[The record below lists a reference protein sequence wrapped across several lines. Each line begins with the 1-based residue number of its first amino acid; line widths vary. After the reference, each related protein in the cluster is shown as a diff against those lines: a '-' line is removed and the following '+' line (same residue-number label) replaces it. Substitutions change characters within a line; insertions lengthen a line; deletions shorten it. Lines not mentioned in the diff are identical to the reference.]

1 PDSGVKMAA
10 YSRAQLLRLLLVCS
24 ACLCSSALGLKA
36 AGGPAEPPN
45 PPGPRA
51 ADPPAKDA
59 PAAAAGASQPRRAT
73 GWKLA
78 EEEACRE
85 DLTRLC
91 PKHTWTNNLA
101 VLECLQDRREESEIA
116 PDCNHLLWNYKLN
129 LTTDPKFESVATEV
143 CKSTI
148 SEIKECNEEER
159 GRGYLVSCLV
169 DHRSNISEYQCNQYI
184 TKMTSIIFSDYR
196 LICGFMDKCKDDINN
211 LHCGSINVGHKRRVS
226 QDSPITSRDLRYSGR
241 ISSTPG
247 ALPPEELANYLS
259 DFGLGDGRVQ
269 PQSPQPPLPQWK
281 EGVSVGLRSSSKYSF
296 HRPTTSPVEDT
307 NNSKRPIPDPKAQ
320 GSDPLVHRG
329 ELQHMVAELGSYK
342 QAHTS
347 SPPLTLGNSRVVE
360 GPAPLKEAGFQSPSH
375 AWSPEDWVVEAPIAT
390 TATQTTL
397 NTLAM
402 SWPQDM
408 ANVNVTLLGGQL
420 SPKVRCTGPSW
431 TFLHVDVHSQ
441 GEVIA
446 CLEKALV
453 REAEQQDHVRPI
465 KEECKRAILRVAELS
480 SDDFH
485 LDRHLYFSCRDD
497 RERFCQNTQAGEGK
511 VYKCLFNHKFEE
523 AMSEKCRDA
532 LTTRQKLISQ
542 DYRVSYS
549 LAKACKLDLRKQRCS
564 LDTNLPRAREAR
576 LSYLLLCLEAAVHRG
591 RPVSGECQGEM
602 LDYRRMLME
611 DFSLSP
617 EIVLH
622 CRTEIEAHC
631 SGLHR
636 KGRTLHCLMR
646 IGRGDRSTTMDSVC
660 QSALQTLIQSADP
673 GADYRIDRAL
683 NEACESVIQ
692 TACKHIRNG
701 DPMILSCLM
710 EHLYTEKMV
719 EDCEHRLLELQYFI
733 SRDWNRPTRP
743 HPGAGPGVWARR
755 RAPGGQ
761 WIFAHGTRPSSARNG
776 DVGPPSS
783 RLTTRRKVHEGPVQC
798 GLSGS
803 RGRGPRS
810 KLWDARSLVPV
821 VAVTLEPGI
830 GHGSK
835 GCRQAEEGVLSDH
848 VGLWDSRTQ
857 LMGTGRPSKPQPGT
871 VLEAKTRVWEEF
883 GEAMRPW
890 RKEFWQTVRR
900 LRRGKHFSANTVQ
913 CGWGAVDLNW
923 GHCRT
928 VEEIL
933 RVAPQ
938 SHRHAFTEEA
948 EAEDSEVDSSITQA
962 KYQARTFQ
970 HVLERFAAECEAAG
984 MRISTSKSEA
994 MVLDR
999 KRVACPLRVG
1009 GEVLPQVEEF
1019 KLDPIL
1025 YKKCQGDAARL
1036 CHTHGWNETSE
1047 LMPPGAVFSCL
1058 YRHAY
1063 RTEEQG
1069 RRLSRDCKVEVQR
1082 ILHQRALDVKLD
1094 PELQKRCMTDLGKW
1108 CSEKTDAG
1116 QELECLQDHLEDL
1129 VSACRDVVGN
1139 LTELESE
1146 DIQIDALLIRACEP
1160 VTQAHCHDVADN
1172 QIDTGDLMECLVQ
1185 NKHQKEMNEKCSVG
1199 VTHFQLI
1206 QMKDFRFSY
1215 KFKMACKEDVL
1226 RLCPNIKKKV
1236 DVVICLSTTVR
1247 NDTLQEAKEQRVS
1260 LKCRKQL
1267 RVEELEMSEDIRLEP
1282 ELYDPCKSDISRL
1295 CPNVAFGNAQM
1306 IECLKEQKK
1315 QLSPRC
1321 HQRIFRLQEVEMT
1334 DPELD
1339 YQLMRV
1345 CKQMIK
1351 RFCTEADARNVLQ
1364 CLKQNKNSELMDPK
1378 CKQMITKRQITQNTD
1393 YRLNPVLRKACRADI
1408 PKFCQ
1413 PILNKASEDSEL
1425 EGQVVACLKLKYAD
1439 QVGPRWHCLLET
1451 DEILKRLS
1459 PDCEDQIRVILQE
1472 SALDYRLDP
1481 QLQMHCSDEISKLC
1495 AEEAAAQ
1502 EQTGQVE
1509 ECLKVNLL
1517 KIKQDTCK
1525 KEVLNM
1531 LKESKADIFVDPV
1544 LHTAC
1549 ALDLKHHCAA
1559 ITPGRGRQMSCLMEA
1574 LQDKRVRLQPEC
1586 KKRLQDRI
1594 DMWSYAAKV
1603 APAEGF
1609 SDLAVQV
1616 MTSPSKNYIL
1626 LMIALSVCVLFL
1638 VGLLCGRI
1646 TKRVTRELK
1655 DR

>member
-1 PDSGVKMAA
+1 MAA
-10 YSRAQLLRLLLVCS
+10 HSRSPLLQLLLLSSV
-24 ACLCSSALGLKA
+24 CLCSLVPVLGLKA
-36 AGGPAEPPN
+36 ASGPAEPPN
-45 PPGPRA
+45 PPNPPAAAVRA
-51 ADPPAKDA
+51 AEPPAKDA
-59 PAAAAGASQPRRAT
+59 PAAAAAAAGAVGAVVGASQPRRAT

-78 EEEACRE
+78 EEEACRD
-85 DLTRLC
+85 DLSRLC

-101 VLECLQDRREESEIA
+101 VLECLQDRREEIDIA
-116 PDCNHLLWNYKLN
+116 PDCNHLLWSYKLN

-148 SEIKECNEEER
+148 AEIKECNEVER

-169 DHRSNISEYQCNQYI
+169 DHRDNISEYQCNQYV

-196 LICGFMDKCKDDINN
+196 LICGFMDKCKEDINS
-211 LHCGSINVGHKRRVS
+211 LRCGSINVGHK
-226 QDSPITSRDLRYSGR
+226 DI
-241 ISSTPG
+241 
-247 ALPPEELANYLS
+247 
-259 DFGLGDGRVQ
+259 
-269 PQSPQPPLPQWK
+269 
-281 EGVSVGLRSSSKYSF
+281 
-296 HRPTTSPVEDT
+296 
-307 NNSKRPIPDPKAQ
+307 
-320 GSDPLVHRG
+320 
-329 ELQHMVAELGSYK
+329 
-342 QAHTS
+342 
-347 SPPLTLGNSRVVE
+347 
-360 GPAPLKEAGFQSPSH
+360 
-375 AWSPEDWVVEAPIAT
+375 
-390 TATQTTL
+390 
-397 NTLAM
+397 
-402 SWPQDM
+402 
-408 ANVNVTLLGGQL
+408 
-420 SPKVRCTGPSW
+420 
-431 TFLHVDVHSQ
+431 HSQ

-453 REAEQQDHVRPI
+453 KEAEQPDRGRPI
-465 KEECKRAILRVAELS
+465 KEECQKSILRVAELS

-485 LDRHLYFSCRDD
+485 LDRYLYFACRDD

-549 LAKACKLDLRKQRCS
+549 LAKACKADLRKQRCS
-564 LDTNLPRAREAR
+564 LDTSLPRAREAR

-591 RPVSGECQGEM
+591 RQVSGECQGEM

-622 CRTEIEAHC
+622 CRTEIEGYC

-646 IGRGDRSTTMDSVC
+646 IGRGDRSITVDSAC
-660 QSALQTLIQSADP
+660 QSALQTLVQSADP

-719 EDCEHRLLELQYFI
+719 EDCERRLLELQYFI
-733 SRDWNRPTRP
+733 SRDW
-743 HPGAGPGVWARR
+743 
-755 RAPGGQ
+755 
-761 WIFAHGTRPSSARNG
+761 
-776 DVGPPSS
+776 
-783 RLTTRRKVHEGPVQC
+783 
-798 GLSGS
+798 
-803 RGRGPRS
+803 
-810 KLWDARSLVPV
+810 
-821 VAVTLEPGI
+821 
-830 GHGSK
+830 
-835 GCRQAEEGVLSDH
+835 
-848 VGLWDSRTQ
+848 
-857 LMGTGRPSKPQPGT
+857 
-871 VLEAKTRVWEEF
+871 
-883 GEAMRPW
+883 
-890 RKEFWQTVRR
+890 
-900 LRRGKHFSANTVQ
+900 
-913 CGWGAVDLNW
+913 
-923 GHCRT
+923 
-928 VEEIL
+928 
-933 RVAPQ
+933 
-938 SHRHAFTEEA
+938 
-948 EAEDSEVDSSITQA
+948 
-962 KYQARTFQ
+962 
-970 HVLERFAAECEAAG
+970 
-984 MRISTSKSEA
+984 
-994 MVLDR
+994 
-999 KRVACPLRVG
+999 
-1009 GEVLPQVEEF
+1009 

-1025 YKKCQGDAARL
+1025 YKKCQSDAARL

-1069 RRLSRDCKVEVQR
+1069 RRVPPDEQLSRDCKVEVQR

-1108 CSEKTDAG
+1108 CSEKPEAG
-1116 QELECLQDHLEDL
+1116 QDLECLQDHLEDL
-1129 VSACRDVVGN
+1129 VSTCREVVGN

-1146 DIQIDALLIRACEP
+1146 DIQIDALLVRACEP
-1160 VTQAHCHDVADN
+1160 VIQAHCHDVADN
-1172 QIDTGDLMECLVQ
+1172 QIDTGVLMECLVQ
-1185 NKHQKEMNEKCSVG
+1185 NKHQKEMNDKCAVG

-1247 NDTLQEAKEQRVS
+1247 NDTLQEAREQRVS

-1315 QLSPRC
+1315 HLSPRC

-1351 RFCTEADARNVLQ
+1351 RFCTEADTRNILQ

-1378 CKQMITKRQITQNTD
+1378 CKQMITKRQITQNSD

-1413 PILNKASEDSEL
+1413 SILIKASEDSEL
-1425 EGQVVACLKLKYAD
+1425 EGQVIACLKLKYAD
-1439 QVGPRWHCLLET
+1439 Q
-1451 DEILKRLS
+1451 RLS

-1517 KIKQDTCK
+1517 KIKQDGCK

-1594 DMWSYAAKV
+1594 EMWSYAAKV

>member
-1 PDSGVKMAA
+1 MAA
-10 YSRAQLLRLLLVCS
+10 HGRPPLPLLLLS
-24 ACLCSSALGLKA
+24 ACLYGCVAVRGFKVSS
-36 AGGPAEPPN
+36 GPAEPPN
-45 PPGPRA
+45 PPAVRSV
-51 ADPPAKDA
+51 DLPAKEE
-59 PAAAAGASQPRRAT
+59 AAAQPRRAS

-85 DLTRLC
+85 DLSRLC

-101 VLECLQDRREESEIA
+101 VLECLQDRREHMELA
-116 PDCNHLLWNYKLN
+116 PDCNHLLWSYKLN
-129 LTTDPKFESVATEV
+129 LTTDPKFESVALEV

-148 SEIKECNEEER
+148 AEIKECNDEER

-169 DHRSNISEYQCNQYI
+169 DHRGNISEYQCNQYV
-184 TKMTSIIFSDYR
+184 TKMTSIVFSDYR
-196 LICGFMDKCKDDINN
+196 LICGFMDKCKEDINL
-211 LHCGSINVGHKRRVS
+211 LHCGSINVGQK
-226 QDSPITSRDLRYSGR
+226 DI
-241 ISSTPG
+241 
-247 ALPPEELANYLS
+247 
-259 DFGLGDGRVQ
+259 
-269 PQSPQPPLPQWK
+269 
-281 EGVSVGLRSSSKYSF
+281 
-296 HRPTTSPVEDT
+296 
-307 NNSKRPIPDPKAQ
+307 
-320 GSDPLVHRG
+320 
-329 ELQHMVAELGSYK
+329 
-342 QAHTS
+342 
-347 SPPLTLGNSRVVE
+347 
-360 GPAPLKEAGFQSPSH
+360 
-375 AWSPEDWVVEAPIAT
+375 
-390 TATQTTL
+390 
-397 NTLAM
+397 
-402 SWPQDM
+402 
-408 ANVNVTLLGGQL
+408 
-420 SPKVRCTGPSW
+420 
-431 TFLHVDVHSQ
+431 HSQ

-453 REAEQQDHVRPI
+453 KEAEQQSHIHPI
-465 KEECKRAILRVAELS
+465 KEECQKAILRVAELS

-485 LDRHLYFSCRDD
+485 LDRHLYFACRDD
-497 RERFCQNTQAGEGK
+497 RERFCLNVQAGEGR

-549 LAKACKLDLRKQRCS
+549 LAKACKLDLKKQHCS
-564 LDTNLPRAREAR
+564 LDTALPRAREAR
-576 LSYLLLCLEAAVHRG
+576 LSHLLLCLEAAVHRG

-646 IGRGDRSTTMDSVC
+646 VGRGDHSTVGSVC
-660 QSALQTLIQSADP
+660 QGALQTLIQSADP

-692 TACKHIRNG
+692 TACKHIRSG

-733 SRDWNRPTRP
+733 SRDW
-743 HPGAGPGVWARR
+743 
-755 RAPGGQ
+755 
-761 WIFAHGTRPSSARNG
+761 
-776 DVGPPSS
+776 
-783 RLTTRRKVHEGPVQC
+783 
-798 GLSGS
+798 
-803 RGRGPRS
+803 
-810 KLWDARSLVPV
+810 
-821 VAVTLEPGI
+821 
-830 GHGSK
+830 
-835 GCRQAEEGVLSDH
+835 
-848 VGLWDSRTQ
+848 
-857 LMGTGRPSKPQPGT
+857 
-871 VLEAKTRVWEEF
+871 
-883 GEAMRPW
+883 
-890 RKEFWQTVRR
+890 
-900 LRRGKHFSANTVQ
+900 
-913 CGWGAVDLNW
+913 
-923 GHCRT
+923 
-928 VEEIL
+928 
-933 RVAPQ
+933 
-938 SHRHAFTEEA
+938 
-948 EAEDSEVDSSITQA
+948 
-962 KYQARTFQ
+962 
-970 HVLERFAAECEAAG
+970 
-984 MRISTSKSEA
+984 
-994 MVLDR
+994 
-999 KRVACPLRVG
+999 
-1009 GEVLPQVEEF
+1009 

-1025 YKKCQGDAARL
+1025 YRKCQGDAARL
-1036 CHTHGWNETSE
+1036 CHTHGWNETSD
-1047 LMPPGAVFSCL
+1047 LMPAGAVFSCL

-1069 RRLSRDCKVEVQR
+1069 RRLSRDCKMEVQR
-1082 ILHQRALDVKLD
+1082 VLHQRALDVKLD
-1094 PELQKRCMTDLGKW
+1094 PELQKRCISDLGKW
-1108 CSEKTDAG
+1108 CSSKNDAG

-1129 VSACRDVVGN
+1129 VQSCRDVVGN

-1160 VTQAHCHDVADN
+1160 VIQAHCHDATDN
-1172 QIDTGDLMECLVQ
+1172 QMDTGVLMECLVQ
-1185 NKHQKEMNEKCSVG
+1185 NKHQKEMNDKCAVG

-1236 DVVICLSTTVR
+1236 DVVVCLSTTVR
-1247 NDTLQEAKEQRVS
+1247 NDTLQEAREQRVS

-1295 CPNVAFGNAQM
+1295 CPNVPFGNAQM
-1306 IECLKEQKK
+1306 IECLKEQKRH
-1315 QLSPRC
+1315 LSPRC
-1321 HQRIFRLQEVEMT
+1321 HQRIFRLQEVEMS

-1351 RFCTEADARNVLQ
+1351 RFCTEADARNILQ

-1393 YRLNPVLRKACRADI
+1393 YRLNPVLRKACRVDI
-1408 PKFCQ
+1408 PKFCKS
-1413 PILNKASEDSEL
+1413 ILNKASEDSEL
-1425 EGQVVACLKLKYAD
+1425 EGQVISCLKLKYAD
-1439 QVGPRWHCLLET
+1439 Q
-1451 DEILKRLS
+1451 KLS
-1459 PDCEDQIRVILQE
+1459 SDCEDQIRVILQE

-1481 QLQMHCSDEISKLC
+1481 QLKVHCSEEISSLC

-1502 EQTGQVE
+1502 EQMGQVE

-1517 KIKQDTCK
+1517 KVKHDDCK

-1559 ITPGRGRQMSCLMEA
+1559 VTPGRGRQMSCLMEA
-1574 LQDKRVRLQPEC
+1574 LQVKRVRLQPEC

-1616 MTSPSKNYIL
+1616 MTSPSKNYL
-1626 LMIALSVCVLFL
+1626 LFMVALSVCVLFL

>member
-1 PDSGVKMAA
+1 MAA
-10 YSRAQLLRLLLVCS
+10 HRRPQLLLLLLPILCVCGVGS
-24 ACLCSSALGLKA
+24 VLGLKA
-36 AGGPAEPPN
+36 AGGPGAP
-45 PPGPRA
+45 A
-51 ADPPAKDA
+51 AAA
-59 PAAAAGASQPRRAT
+59 AAAAAGASQPRRAS
-73 GWKLA
+73 GWRLS

-101 VLECLQDRREESEIA
+101 VLECLQDRREVNVFASLRQ
-116 PDCNHLLWNYKLN
+116 LLWNYKLN

-148 SEIKECNEEER
+148 AEIKECNEEER

-169 DHRSNISEYQCNQYI
+169 DHRGNISEYQCNQYI
-184 TKMTSIIFSDYR
+184 TKMTSIVFSDYR
-196 LICGFMDKCKDDINN
+196 LICGFMDKCKDDING
-211 LHCGSINVGHKRRVS
+211 LRCGSINVGHK
-226 QDSPITSRDLRYSGR
+226 
-241 ISSTPG
+241 
-247 ALPPEELANYLS
+247 
-259 DFGLGDGRVQ
+259 
-269 PQSPQPPLPQWK
+269 
-281 EGVSVGLRSSSKYSF
+281 
-296 HRPTTSPVEDT
+296 
-307 NNSKRPIPDPKAQ
+307 
-320 GSDPLVHRG
+320 
-329 ELQHMVAELGSYK
+329 
-342 QAHTS
+342 
-347 SPPLTLGNSRVVE
+347 
-360 GPAPLKEAGFQSPSH
+360 
-375 AWSPEDWVVEAPIAT
+375 
-390 TATQTTL
+390 
-397 NTLAM
+397 
-402 SWPQDM
+402 
-408 ANVNVTLLGGQL
+408 
-420 SPKVRCTGPSW
+420 
-431 TFLHVDVHSQ
+431 DVHSQ
-441 GEVIA
+441 GEVIS
-446 CLEKALV
+446 CLEKGLV
-453 REAEQQDHVRPI
+453 REAEQQQDQVHPI
-465 KEECKRAILRVAELS
+465 KEECQKAILRVAELS

-485 LDRHLYFSCRDD
+485 LDRHLYFSCRED

-564 LDTNLPRAREAR
+564 LDANLPRAREAR

-591 RPVSGECQGEM
+591 RTVSGECQGEM

-646 IGRGDRSTTMDSVC
+646 IGRGDRST
-660 QSALQTLIQSADP
+660 ALQTLIQSADP

-692 TACKHIRNG
+692 TACKHIRTG

-733 SRDWNRPTRP
+733 SRDW
-743 HPGAGPGVWARR
+743 
-755 RAPGGQ
+755 
-761 WIFAHGTRPSSARNG
+761 
-776 DVGPPSS
+776 
-783 RLTTRRKVHEGPVQC
+783 
-798 GLSGS
+798 
-803 RGRGPRS
+803 
-810 KLWDARSLVPV
+810 
-821 VAVTLEPGI
+821 
-830 GHGSK
+830 
-835 GCRQAEEGVLSDH
+835 
-848 VGLWDSRTQ
+848 
-857 LMGTGRPSKPQPGT
+857 
-871 VLEAKTRVWEEF
+871 
-883 GEAMRPW
+883 
-890 RKEFWQTVRR
+890 
-900 LRRGKHFSANTVQ
+900 
-913 CGWGAVDLNW
+913 
-923 GHCRT
+923 
-928 VEEIL
+928 
-933 RVAPQ
+933 
-938 SHRHAFTEEA
+938 
-948 EAEDSEVDSSITQA
+948 
-962 KYQARTFQ
+962 
-970 HVLERFAAECEAAG
+970 
-984 MRISTSKSEA
+984 
-994 MVLDR
+994 
-999 KRVACPLRVG
+999 
-1009 GEVLPQVEEF
+1009 

-1108 CSEKTDAG
+1108 CSEKTDTG

-1129 VSACRDVVGN
+1129 VSVCREVVGN

-1160 VTQAHCHDVADN
+1160 VIQVHCHDVADN

-1185 NKHQKEMNEKCSVG
+1185 NKHQKEMNDKCSVG
-1199 VTHFQLI
+1199 VTHFQLV

-1215 KFKMACKEDVL
+1215 KFKMSCKEDVL
-1226 RLCPNIKKKV
+1226 HLCPNIKKKV
-1236 DVVICLSTTVR
+1236 DVVICLSITVR
-1247 NDTLQEAKEQRVS
+1247 NDTLQDAREQRVS

-1282 ELYDPCKSDISRL
+1282 DLYEPCRSDISRL
-1295 CPNVAFGNAQM
+1295 CPNVNFGNAQM

-1315 QLSPRC
+1315 LLSQRC
-1321 HQRIFRLQEVEMT
+1321 HQRIFRLQEGEMN

-1413 PILNKASEDSEL
+1413 TILNKAGEDSEL
-1425 EGQVVACLKLKYAD
+1425 EGQVIGCLKLKYAD
-1439 QVGPRWHCLLET
+1439 Q
-1451 DEILKRLS
+1451 ISRL
-1459 PDCEDQIRVILQE
+1459 CV
-1472 SALDYRLDP
+1472 
-1481 QLQMHCSDEISKLC
+1481 
-1495 AEEAAAQ
+1495 EEAAAQ

-1517 KIKQDTCK
+1517 KIKQDACK

-1626 LMIALSVCVLFL
+1626 LMIAMSVCVLFL

>member
-1 PDSGVKMAA
+1 MAA
-10 YSRAQLLRLLLVCS
+10 YRYPQLLPLLLSCV
-24 ACLCSSALGLKA
+24 CLCGFGSVLGLKA
-36 AGGPAEPPN
+36 VSGPAELPNPPN
-45 PPGPRA
+45 PPNPPVLRA
-51 ADPPAKDA
+51 VNPPAKDA
-59 PAAAAGASQPRRAT
+59 PAAAAAAAGASQPRRAT
-73 GWKLA
+73 SWKLS
-78 EEEACRE
+78 EEAACRE
-85 DLTRLC
+85 DLSRLC
-91 PKHTWTNNLA
+91 PKHTWSNNLA
-101 VLECLQDRREESEIA
+101 VLECLQDRREESEIS

-129 LTTDPKFESVATEV
+129 LTTDPKFESVAMEV

-169 DHRSNISEYQCNQYI
+169 DHRANVSEYQCNQYI
-184 TKMTSIIFSDYR
+184 TKMTSIVFSDYR
-196 LICGFMDKCKDDINN
+196 LICGFTDKCKEDINS
-211 LHCGSINVGHKRRVS
+211 LRCGSINVGQK
-226 QDSPITSRDLRYSGR
+226 
-241 ISSTPG
+241 
-247 ALPPEELANYLS
+247 
-259 DFGLGDGRVQ
+259 
-269 PQSPQPPLPQWK
+269 
-281 EGVSVGLRSSSKYSF
+281 
-296 HRPTTSPVEDT
+296 
-307 NNSKRPIPDPKAQ
+307 
-320 GSDPLVHRG
+320 
-329 ELQHMVAELGSYK
+329 
-342 QAHTS
+342 
-347 SPPLTLGNSRVVE
+347 
-360 GPAPLKEAGFQSPSH
+360 
-375 AWSPEDWVVEAPIAT
+375 
-390 TATQTTL
+390 
-397 NTLAM
+397 
-402 SWPQDM
+402 
-408 ANVNVTLLGGQL
+408 
-420 SPKVRCTGPSW
+420 
-431 TFLHVDVHSQ
+431 DVHSQ
-441 GEVIA
+441 GEVIS

-453 REAEQQDHVRPI
+453 REAEQQDHVHPI

-485 LDRHLYFSCRDD
+485 LDRHLYFSCRAD
-497 RERFCQNTQAGEGK
+497 RERFCRNTPAGEGK

-542 DYRVSYS
+542 DYKVSYT
-549 LAKACKLDLRKQRCS
+549 LVKACKVELKKHRCNLDAS
-564 LDTNLPRAREAR
+564 LPRAREAR

-591 RPVSGECQGEM
+591 RPVTGECQGEM

-636 KGRTLHCLMR
+636 KGRTLHCLMK
-646 IGRGDRSTTMDSVC
+646 IGRGDRSTAVDGLC
-660 QSALQTLIQSADP
+660 QSALQTLIQSTDP
-673 GADYRIDRAL
+673 VADYRIDRAL

-692 TACKHIRNG
+692 TACKHIRTG

-733 SRDWNRPTRP
+733 SRDW
-743 HPGAGPGVWARR
+743 
-755 RAPGGQ
+755 
-761 WIFAHGTRPSSARNG
+761 
-776 DVGPPSS
+776 
-783 RLTTRRKVHEGPVQC
+783 
-798 GLSGS
+798 
-803 RGRGPRS
+803 
-810 KLWDARSLVPV
+810 
-821 VAVTLEPGI
+821 
-830 GHGSK
+830 
-835 GCRQAEEGVLSDH
+835 
-848 VGLWDSRTQ
+848 
-857 LMGTGRPSKPQPGT
+857 
-871 VLEAKTRVWEEF
+871 
-883 GEAMRPW
+883 
-890 RKEFWQTVRR
+890 
-900 LRRGKHFSANTVQ
+900 
-913 CGWGAVDLNW
+913 
-923 GHCRT
+923 
-928 VEEIL
+928 
-933 RVAPQ
+933 
-938 SHRHAFTEEA
+938 
-948 EAEDSEVDSSITQA
+948 
-962 KYQARTFQ
+962 
-970 HVLERFAAECEAAG
+970 
-984 MRISTSKSEA
+984 
-994 MVLDR
+994 
-999 KRVACPLRVG
+999 
-1009 GEVLPQVEEF
+1009 
-1019 KLDPIL
+1019 KLDPTL

-1063 RTEEQG
+1063 RSEEQG
-1069 RRLSRDCKVEVQR
+1069 RRVNSTEQLSRDCKMEVQR
-1082 ILHQRALDVKLD
+1082 ILRQRALDVKLD
-1094 PELQKRCMTDLGKW
+1094 PDLQRRCMTDLGKW
-1108 CSEKTDAG
+1108 CSEKTDTG

-1129 VSACRDVVGN
+1129 VSACREVVGN

-1146 DIQIDALLIRACEP
+1146 DIQIDALLIKACEP
-1160 VTQAHCHDVADN
+1160 VAQAYCHDVAAN

-1185 NKHQKEMNEKCSVG
+1185 NKHQKEMNDKCTVG
-1199 VTHFQLI
+1199 VTHFQLV

-1236 DVVICLSTTVR
+1236 DVVLCLSSTVK
-1247 NDTLQEAKEQRVS
+1247 NDTLQEAREQRVS

-1393 YRLNPVLRKACRADI
+1393 YRLNPLLRKACRADI

-1413 PILNKASEDSEL
+1413 PILNKASDDSEL
-1425 EGQVVACLKLKYAD
+1425 EGQVIACLKLKYAD
-1439 QVGPRWHCLLET
+1439 QKLSSDSRRPPLSVSSSPLL
-1451 DEILKRLS
+1451 
-1459 PDCEDQIRVILQE
+1459 PPQISR
-1472 SALDYRLDP
+1472 
-1481 QLQMHCSDEISKLC
+1481 LC

-1517 KIKQDTCK
+1517 KIKLEACK
-1525 KEVLNM
+1525 REVLNM

-1559 ITPGRGRQMSCLMEA
+1559 ITPGRGRQMSCLIEA

-1609 SDLAVQV
+1609 SDLAAQV
-1616 MTSPSKNYIL
+1616 MTSPSKDYIL

>member
-1 PDSGVKMAA
+1 MSAS
-10 YSRAQLLRLLLVCS
+10 SRSPLLLFSSVF
-24 ACLCSSALGLKA
+24 LCGFASVLSLKA
-36 AGGPAEPPN
+36 TNGTIEPPN
-45 PPGPRA
+45 PS
-51 ADPPAKDA
+51 ADPTVKDVPATSQ
-59 PAAAAGASQPRRAT
+59 SQPRSSPD
-73 GWKLA
+73 WKLL

-101 VLECLQDRREESEIA
+101 VLECLEDRREESEIA
-116 PDCNHLLWNYKLN
+116 PDCHHLLWNYKLD
-129 LTTDPKFESVATEV
+129 LITDPKFESVATEV

-148 SEIKECNEEER
+148 AEIKECNEEER

-169 DHRSNISEYQCNQYI
+169 DHRGSISDYQCNQYI
-184 TKMTSIIFSDYR
+184 TKMTSIIFSDFR
-196 LICGFMDKCKDDINN
+196 LIYGFMDKCRDDINR
-211 LHCGSINVGHKRRVS
+211 LHCGSINVGHK
-226 QDSPITSRDLRYSGR
+226 
-241 ISSTPG
+241 
-247 ALPPEELANYLS
+247 
-259 DFGLGDGRVQ
+259 
-269 PQSPQPPLPQWK
+269 
-281 EGVSVGLRSSSKYSF
+281 
-296 HRPTTSPVEDT
+296 
-307 NNSKRPIPDPKAQ
+307 
-320 GSDPLVHRG
+320 
-329 ELQHMVAELGSYK
+329 
-342 QAHTS
+342 
-347 SPPLTLGNSRVVE
+347 
-360 GPAPLKEAGFQSPSH
+360 
-375 AWSPEDWVVEAPIAT
+375 
-390 TATQTTL
+390 
-397 NTLAM
+397 
-402 SWPQDM
+402 
-408 ANVNVTLLGGQL
+408 
-420 SPKVRCTGPSW
+420 
-431 TFLHVDVHSQ
+431 DVHTQ

-453 REAEQQDHVRPI
+453 REAEQQKGVRPI
-465 KEECKRAILRVAELS
+465 REECQKAILRVAELS

-485 LDRHLYFSCRDD
+485 LDRHLYFCRDD

-631 SGLHR
+631 SGLQR

-646 IGRGDRSTTMDSVC
+646 IGRGDRSTAVDSVC

-733 SRDWNRPTRP
+733 SRDW
-743 HPGAGPGVWARR
+743 
-755 RAPGGQ
+755 
-761 WIFAHGTRPSSARNG
+761 
-776 DVGPPSS
+776 
-783 RLTTRRKVHEGPVQC
+783 
-798 GLSGS
+798 
-803 RGRGPRS
+803 
-810 KLWDARSLVPV
+810 
-821 VAVTLEPGI
+821 
-830 GHGSK
+830 
-835 GCRQAEEGVLSDH
+835 
-848 VGLWDSRTQ
+848 
-857 LMGTGRPSKPQPGT
+857 
-871 VLEAKTRVWEEF
+871 
-883 GEAMRPW
+883 
-890 RKEFWQTVRR
+890 
-900 LRRGKHFSANTVQ
+900 
-913 CGWGAVDLNW
+913 
-923 GHCRT
+923 
-928 VEEIL
+928 
-933 RVAPQ
+933 
-938 SHRHAFTEEA
+938 
-948 EAEDSEVDSSITQA
+948 
-962 KYQARTFQ
+962 
-970 HVLERFAAECEAAG
+970 
-984 MRISTSKSEA
+984 
-994 MVLDR
+994 
-999 KRVACPLRVG
+999 
-1009 GEVLPQVEEF
+1009 

-1025 YKKCQGDAARL
+1025 FKKCQGDAARL

-1094 PELQKRCMTDLGKW
+1094 PELQRRCMTDLGKW

-1160 VTQAHCHDVADN
+1160 VIQTYCHEVADN

-1185 NKHQKEMNEKCSVG
+1185 NKHQKEMNDKCGVG

-1215 KFKMACKEDVL
+1215 KFKTACEEDVL

-1236 DVVICLSTTVR
+1236 DAVICLSTTVR
-1247 NDTLQEAKEQRVS
+1247 NDTLQDAREQQVS
-1260 LKCRKQL
+1260 LKCRKEL
-1267 RVEELEMSEDIRLEP
+1267 RVEEVEMSEDIRLVP
-1282 ELYDPCKSDISRL
+1282 ELYDSCKSDISRL
-1295 CPNVAFGNAQM
+1295 CPNVAFGNAQV

-1315 QLSPRC
+1315 QLSQRC
-1321 HQRIFRLQEVEMT
+1321 HQRIFRLQQVEMS
-1334 DPELD
+1334 DSELD

-1345 CKQMIK
+1345 CKHMIR
-1351 RFCTEADARNVLQ
+1351 RFCTESDGKNILQ

-1393 YRLNPVLRKACRADI
+1393 FRLNPVLRKACRADI

-1413 PILNKASEDSEL
+1413 SVLNKASADSEL
-1425 EGQVVACLKLKYAD
+1425 EGQVIACLKLKYAD
-1439 QVGPRWHCLLET
+1439 Q
-1451 DEILKRLS
+1451 RLS

-1481 QLQMHCSDEISKLC
+1481 QLQIHCTSEISRLC

-1517 KIKQDTCK
+1517 KIKQDGCVV
-1525 KEVLNM
+1525 EVLNM
-1531 LKESKADIFVDPV
+1531 LKESKADIYVDPV
-1544 LHTAC
+1544 LYTAC
-1549 ALDLKHHCAA
+1549 ALDIKHHCAA
-1559 ITPGRGRQMSCLMEA
+1559 IPPGKGRQMSCLMEA

-1594 DMWSYAAKV
+1594 DMWSYAAKLTGV
-1603 APAEGF
+1603 ELTDQF
-1609 SDLAVQV
+1609 W
-1616 MTSPSKNYIL
+1616 
-1626 LMIALSVCVLFL
+1626 
-1638 VGLLCGRI
+1638 
-1646 TKRVTRELK
+1646 TREDGVPSETTRSTVRWIIFVAQSTL
-1655 DR
+1655 DWFPRLLPFV

>member
-1 PDSGVKMAA
+1 MAA
-10 YSRAQLLRLLLVCS
+10 YGRLELLLFLPLVCF
-24 ACLCSSALGLKA
+24 CSLGTALGLKA
-36 AGGPAEPPN
+36 ASGPADNPN
-45 PPGPRA
+45 PPAFRP
-51 ADPPAKDA
+51 ADPPGKDA
-59 PAAAAGASQPRRAT
+59 PHRRAT
-73 GWKLA
+73 GWKLS

-85 DLTRLC
+85 DLSRLC

-148 SEIKECNEEER
+148 AENKECNEEER

-196 LICGFMDKCKDDINN
+196 LICGFMDKCKDDINS
-211 LHCGSINVGHKRRVS
+211 LRCGSINVGHK
-226 QDSPITSRDLRYSGR
+226 
-241 ISSTPG
+241 
-247 ALPPEELANYLS
+247 
-259 DFGLGDGRVQ
+259 
-269 PQSPQPPLPQWK
+269 
-281 EGVSVGLRSSSKYSF
+281 
-296 HRPTTSPVEDT
+296 
-307 NNSKRPIPDPKAQ
+307 
-320 GSDPLVHRG
+320 
-329 ELQHMVAELGSYK
+329 
-342 QAHTS
+342 
-347 SPPLTLGNSRVVE
+347 
-360 GPAPLKEAGFQSPSH
+360 
-375 AWSPEDWVVEAPIAT
+375 
-390 TATQTTL
+390 
-397 NTLAM
+397 
-402 SWPQDM
+402 
-408 ANVNVTLLGGQL
+408 
-420 SPKVRCTGPSW
+420 
-431 TFLHVDVHSQ
+431 DVHSQ

-453 REAEQQDHVRPI
+453 REAEQQDHVHPI
-465 KEECKRAILRVAELS
+465 KEECQKAILRVAELS

-485 LDRHLYFSCRDD
+485 LDRHLYFSCRED

-542 DYRVSYS
+542 DYKVSYS

-646 IGRGDRSTTMDSVC
+646 IGRSDRSTTVNSVC

-692 TACKHIRNG
+692 TACKNIHTG

-733 SRDWNRPTRP
+733 SRDW
-743 HPGAGPGVWARR
+743 
-755 RAPGGQ
+755 
-761 WIFAHGTRPSSARNG
+761 
-776 DVGPPSS
+776 
-783 RLTTRRKVHEGPVQC
+783 
-798 GLSGS
+798 
-803 RGRGPRS
+803 
-810 KLWDARSLVPV
+810 
-821 VAVTLEPGI
+821 
-830 GHGSK
+830 
-835 GCRQAEEGVLSDH
+835 
-848 VGLWDSRTQ
+848 
-857 LMGTGRPSKPQPGT
+857 
-871 VLEAKTRVWEEF
+871 
-883 GEAMRPW
+883 
-890 RKEFWQTVRR
+890 
-900 LRRGKHFSANTVQ
+900 
-913 CGWGAVDLNW
+913 
-923 GHCRT
+923 
-928 VEEIL
+928 
-933 RVAPQ
+933 
-938 SHRHAFTEEA
+938 
-948 EAEDSEVDSSITQA
+948 
-962 KYQARTFQ
+962 
-970 HVLERFAAECEAAG
+970 
-984 MRISTSKSEA
+984 
-994 MVLDR
+994 
-999 KRVACPLRVG
+999 
-1009 GEVLPQVEEF
+1009 

-1108 CSEKTDAG
+1108 CSEKTDMG

-1129 VSACRDVVGN
+1129 VSGCRDVVGN

-1160 VTQAHCHDVADN
+1160 VIQAHCHDVADN

-1185 NKHQKEMNEKCSVG
+1185 NKHRKEMNDKCSVG

-1215 KFKMACKEDVL
+1215 KFKMSCKEDVL

-1236 DVVICLSTTVR
+1236 DVVICLSTTVK
-1247 NDTLQEAKEQRVS
+1247 NDTLQDGKEQRVS

-1295 CPNVAFGNAQM
+1295 CPNVNFGNAQM

-1321 HQRIFRLQEVEMT
+1321 HQKIFRLQEVEMS

-1351 RFCTEADARNVLQ
+1351 RFCTEADARNILQ

-1413 PILNKASEDSEL
+1413 SILNKASEDNEL
-1425 EGQVVACLKLKYAD
+1425 EGQVIACLKLKYAD
-1439 QVGPRWHCLLET
+1439 Q
-1451 DEILKRLS
+1451 ISRL
-1459 PDCEDQIRVILQE
+1459 CV
-1472 SALDYRLDP
+1472 
-1481 QLQMHCSDEISKLC
+1481 
-1495 AEEAAAQ
+1495 EEAAAQ

-1517 KIKQDTCK
+1517 KIKQEACK

-1626 LMIALSVCVLFL
+1626 FMIALSVCILFL

>member
-1 PDSGVKMAA
+1 MAA
-10 YSRAQLLRLLLVCS
+10 HRRPQLLLLLLPILCVCGVGS
-24 ACLCSSALGLKA
+24 VLGLKA
-36 AGGPAEPPN
+36 AGGPAEPPD
-45 PPGPRA
+45 PPAIRA
-51 ADPPAKDA
+51 ADPPVKGA
-59 PAAAAGASQPRRAT
+59 PAAAAAAAAAGASQPRRAS
-73 GWKLA
+73 GWRLS

-101 VLECLQDRREESEIA
+101 VLECLQDRREVNVFASLRQ
-116 PDCNHLLWNYKLN
+116 LLWNYKLN

-148 SEIKECNEEER
+148 AEIKECNEEER

-169 DHRSNISEYQCNQYI
+169 DHRGNISEYQCNQYI
-184 TKMTSIIFSDYR
+184 TKMTSIVFSDYR
-196 LICGFMDKCKDDINN
+196 LICGFMDKCKDDING
-211 LHCGSINVGHKRRVS
+211 LRCGSINVGHK
-226 QDSPITSRDLRYSGR
+226 
-241 ISSTPG
+241 
-247 ALPPEELANYLS
+247 
-259 DFGLGDGRVQ
+259 
-269 PQSPQPPLPQWK
+269 
-281 EGVSVGLRSSSKYSF
+281 
-296 HRPTTSPVEDT
+296 
-307 NNSKRPIPDPKAQ
+307 
-320 GSDPLVHRG
+320 
-329 ELQHMVAELGSYK
+329 
-342 QAHTS
+342 
-347 SPPLTLGNSRVVE
+347 
-360 GPAPLKEAGFQSPSH
+360 
-375 AWSPEDWVVEAPIAT
+375 
-390 TATQTTL
+390 
-397 NTLAM
+397 
-402 SWPQDM
+402 
-408 ANVNVTLLGGQL
+408 
-420 SPKVRCTGPSW
+420 
-431 TFLHVDVHSQ
+431 DVHSQ
-441 GEVIA
+441 GEVIS
-446 CLEKALV
+446 CLEKGLV
-453 REAEQQDHVRPI
+453 REAEQQQDQVHPI
-465 KEECKRAILRVAELS
+465 KEECQKAILRVAELS

-485 LDRHLYFSCRDD
+485 LDRHLYFSCRED

-564 LDTNLPRAREAR
+564 LDANLPRAREAR

-591 RPVSGECQGEM
+591 RTVSGECQGEM

-622 CRTEIEAHC
+622 CSLLRPQKIN
-631 SGLHR
+631 
-636 KGRTLHCLMR
+636 
-646 IGRGDRSTTMDSVC
+646 
-660 QSALQTLIQSADP
+660 LQTLIQSADP

-692 TACKHIRNG
+692 TACKHIRTG

-733 SRDWNRPTRP
+733 SRDW
-743 HPGAGPGVWARR
+743 
-755 RAPGGQ
+755 
-761 WIFAHGTRPSSARNG
+761 
-776 DVGPPSS
+776 
-783 RLTTRRKVHEGPVQC
+783 
-798 GLSGS
+798 
-803 RGRGPRS
+803 
-810 KLWDARSLVPV
+810 
-821 VAVTLEPGI
+821 
-830 GHGSK
+830 
-835 GCRQAEEGVLSDH
+835 
-848 VGLWDSRTQ
+848 
-857 LMGTGRPSKPQPGT
+857 
-871 VLEAKTRVWEEF
+871 
-883 GEAMRPW
+883 
-890 RKEFWQTVRR
+890 
-900 LRRGKHFSANTVQ
+900 
-913 CGWGAVDLNW
+913 
-923 GHCRT
+923 
-928 VEEIL
+928 
-933 RVAPQ
+933 
-938 SHRHAFTEEA
+938 
-948 EAEDSEVDSSITQA
+948 
-962 KYQARTFQ
+962 
-970 HVLERFAAECEAAG
+970 
-984 MRISTSKSEA
+984 
-994 MVLDR
+994 
-999 KRVACPLRVG
+999 
-1009 GEVLPQVEEF
+1009 

-1108 CSEKTDAG
+1108 CSEKTDTG

-1129 VSACRDVVGN
+1129 VSVCREVVGN

-1160 VTQAHCHDVADN
+1160 VIQVHCHDVADN

-1185 NKHQKEMNEKCSVG
+1185 NKHQKEMNDKCSVG
-1199 VTHFQLI
+1199 VTHFQLV

-1215 KFKMACKEDVL
+1215 KFKMSCKEDVL
-1226 RLCPNIKKKV
+1226 HLCPNIKKKV
-1236 DVVICLSTTVR
+1236 DVVICLSITVR
-1247 NDTLQEAKEQRVS
+1247 NDTLQDAREQRVS

-1282 ELYDPCKSDISRL
+1282 DLYEPCRSDISRL
-1295 CPNVAFGNAQM
+1295 CPNVNFGNAQM

-1315 QLSPRC
+1315 LLSQRC
-1321 HQRIFRLQEVEMT
+1321 HQRIFRLQEGEMN

-1413 PILNKASEDSEL
+1413 TILNKAGEDSEL
-1425 EGQVVACLKLKYAD
+1425 EGQVIGCLKLKYAD
-1439 QVGPRWHCLLET
+1439 Q
-1451 DEILKRLS
+1451 RLS

-1481 QLQMHCSDEISKLC
+1481 QLQIHCSEEISRLC
-1495 AEEAAAQ
+1495 VEEAAAQ

-1517 KIKQDTCK
+1517 KIKQDACK

-1626 LMIALSVCVLFL
+1626 LMIAMSVCVLFL

>member
-1 PDSGVKMAA
+1 MAA
-10 YSRAQLLRLLLVCS
+10 YSRAQLLLLFSSVS
-24 ACLCSSALGLKA
+24 LCGFVSVLGLKA
-36 AGGPAEPPN
+36 ASGPAELPN
-45 PPGPRA
+45 PPFHRVV
-51 ADPPAKDA
+51 DPPAKDA
-59 PAAAAGASQPRRAT
+59 PAPAAAGASQPRRAT
-73 GWKLA
+73 GWKLS

-101 VLECLQDRREESEIA
+101 VLECLQDRKEEIDIA

-129 LTTDPKFESVATEV
+129 LTTDPKFESVAMEI

-148 SEIKECNEEER
+148 AEIKECNEVER

-169 DHRSNISEYQCNQYI
+169 DHRVNISEYQCNQYI

-196 LICGFMDKCKDDINN
+196 LICGFMDKCKEDINN
-211 LHCGSINVGHKRRVS
+211 LRCGSINTGHK
-226 QDSPITSRDLRYSGR
+226 
-241 ISSTPG
+241 
-247 ALPPEELANYLS
+247 
-259 DFGLGDGRVQ
+259 
-269 PQSPQPPLPQWK
+269 
-281 EGVSVGLRSSSKYSF
+281 
-296 HRPTTSPVEDT
+296 
-307 NNSKRPIPDPKAQ
+307 
-320 GSDPLVHRG
+320 
-329 ELQHMVAELGSYK
+329 
-342 QAHTS
+342 
-347 SPPLTLGNSRVVE
+347 
-360 GPAPLKEAGFQSPSH
+360 
-375 AWSPEDWVVEAPIAT
+375 
-390 TATQTTL
+390 
-397 NTLAM
+397 
-402 SWPQDM
+402 
-408 ANVNVTLLGGQL
+408 
-420 SPKVRCTGPSW
+420 
-431 TFLHVDVHSQ
+431 DVHSQ

-453 REAEQQDHVRPI
+453 REVEQQDHTRPI
-465 KEECKRAILRVAELS
+465 KEECQKAILRVAELS

-497 RERFCQNTQAGEGK
+497 RERFCQNIQAGEGK

-523 AMSEKCRDA
+523 SMSEKCRDA

-564 LDTNLPRAREAR
+564 LDTSLPRAREAR

-622 CRTEIEAHC
+622 CRTEIEAQC

-646 IGRGDRSTTMDSVC
+646 IGRGDRNTAIDSVC
-660 QSALQTLIQSADP
+660 QNALQTLIQSADP
-673 GADYRIDRAL
+673 GGDYRIDRAL

-733 SRDWNRPTRP
+733 SRDW
-743 HPGAGPGVWARR
+743 
-755 RAPGGQ
+755 
-761 WIFAHGTRPSSARNG
+761 
-776 DVGPPSS
+776 
-783 RLTTRRKVHEGPVQC
+783 
-798 GLSGS
+798 
-803 RGRGPRS
+803 
-810 KLWDARSLVPV
+810 
-821 VAVTLEPGI
+821 
-830 GHGSK
+830 
-835 GCRQAEEGVLSDH
+835 
-848 VGLWDSRTQ
+848 
-857 LMGTGRPSKPQPGT
+857 
-871 VLEAKTRVWEEF
+871 
-883 GEAMRPW
+883 
-890 RKEFWQTVRR
+890 
-900 LRRGKHFSANTVQ
+900 
-913 CGWGAVDLNW
+913 
-923 GHCRT
+923 
-928 VEEIL
+928 
-933 RVAPQ
+933 
-938 SHRHAFTEEA
+938 
-948 EAEDSEVDSSITQA
+948 
-962 KYQARTFQ
+962 
-970 HVLERFAAECEAAG
+970 
-984 MRISTSKSEA
+984 
-994 MVLDR
+994 
-999 KRVACPLRVG
+999 
-1009 GEVLPQVEEF
+1009 

-1025 YKKCQGDAARL
+1025 YKKCQADAARL

-1129 VSACRDVVGN
+1129 VPGCRDVVGN

-1160 VTQAHCHDVADN
+1160 VIQAHCHDVADN

-1185 NKHQKEMNEKCSVG
+1185 NKHQKEMNDKCVVG

-1247 NDTLQEAKEQRVS
+1247 NDTLQEAREQRVS

-1267 RVEELEMSEDIRLEP
+1267 RVEELEMVPRTHTLILPPDSLTA
-1282 ELYDPCKSDISRL
+1282 
-1295 CPNVAFGNAQM
+1295 VM

-1315 QLSPRC
+1315 QLSQRC
-1321 HQRIFRLQEVEMT
+1321 HQRLFRLQEVEMS

-1413 PILNKASEDSEL
+1413 SILSKASEDSEL
-1425 EGQVVACLKLKYAD
+1425 EGQVIACLKLKYAD
-1439 QVGPRWHCLLET
+1439 Q
-1451 DEILKRLS
+1451 RLS
-1459 PDCEDQIRVILQE
+1459 SDCEDQIRVILQE
-1472 SALDYRLDP
+1472 SALDYRLDR
-1481 QLQMHCSDEISKLC
+1481 QLQMHCSEEISRLC

-1517 KIKQDTCK
+1517 KIKQEACK
-1525 KEVLNM
+1525 KVQL
-1531 LKESKADIFVDPV
+1531 
-1544 LHTAC
+1544 
-1549 ALDLKHHCAA
+1549 LDC
-1559 ITPGRGRQMSCLMEA
+1559 
-1574 LQDKRVRLQPEC
+1574 
-1586 KKRLQDRI
+1586 
-1594 DMWSYAAKV
+1594 
-1603 APAEGF
+1603 
-1609 SDLAVQV
+1609 
-1616 MTSPSKNYIL
+1616 
-1626 LMIALSVCVLFL
+1626 VCSA
-1638 VGLLCGRI
+1638 
-1646 TKRVTRELK
+1646 T
-1655 DR
+1655 

>member
-1 PDSGVKMAA
+1 MAA
-10 YSRAQLLRLLLVCS
+10 YSRAQLLLLLSSV
-24 ACLCSSALGLKA
+24 CLCGFGSVHGLKA
-36 AGGPAEPPN
+36 ASGPAELHN
-45 PPGPRA
+45 PLVLRP

-59 PAAAAGASQPRRAT
+59 PAAAAAGASQPRRAT
-73 GWKLA
+73 GWKLS

-101 VLECLQDRREESEIA
+101 VLECLQDRKEEIDIA

-129 LTTDPKFESVATEV
+129 LTTDPKFESVAMEI

-148 SEIKECNEEER
+148 TEIKECNEVER

-169 DHRSNISEYQCNQYI
+169 DHRVNISEYQCNQYI

-196 LICGFMDKCKDDINN
+196 LICGFMDKCKEDINS
-211 LHCGSINVGHKRRVS
+211 LRCGSINIGHK
-226 QDSPITSRDLRYSGR
+226 DI
-241 ISSTPG
+241 
-247 ALPPEELANYLS
+247 
-259 DFGLGDGRVQ
+259 
-269 PQSPQPPLPQWK
+269 
-281 EGVSVGLRSSSKYSF
+281 
-296 HRPTTSPVEDT
+296 
-307 NNSKRPIPDPKAQ
+307 
-320 GSDPLVHRG
+320 
-329 ELQHMVAELGSYK
+329 
-342 QAHTS
+342 
-347 SPPLTLGNSRVVE
+347 
-360 GPAPLKEAGFQSPSH
+360 
-375 AWSPEDWVVEAPIAT
+375 
-390 TATQTTL
+390 
-397 NTLAM
+397 
-402 SWPQDM
+402 
-408 ANVNVTLLGGQL
+408 
-420 SPKVRCTGPSW
+420 
-431 TFLHVDVHSQ
+431 HSQ

-453 REAEQQDHVRPI
+453 REVEQQDRAHPI
-465 KEECKRAILRVAELS
+465 KEECQKAILRVAELS

-497 RERFCQNTQAGEGK
+497 RERFCQNIQAGEGK

-564 LDTNLPRAREAR
+564 LDTSLPRAREAR

-591 RPVSGECQGEM
+591 HPVSGECQGEM

-622 CRTEIEAHC
+622 CRTEIEAH
-631 SGLHR
+631 
-636 KGRTLHCLMR
+636 
-646 IGRGDRSTTMDSVC
+646 VC
-660 QSALQTLIQSADP
+660 QNALQTLIQSADP
-673 GADYRIDRAL
+673 GGDYRIDRAL

-733 SRDWNRPTRP
+733 SRDW
-743 HPGAGPGVWARR
+743 
-755 RAPGGQ
+755 
-761 WIFAHGTRPSSARNG
+761 
-776 DVGPPSS
+776 
-783 RLTTRRKVHEGPVQC
+783 
-798 GLSGS
+798 
-803 RGRGPRS
+803 
-810 KLWDARSLVPV
+810 
-821 VAVTLEPGI
+821 
-830 GHGSK
+830 
-835 GCRQAEEGVLSDH
+835 
-848 VGLWDSRTQ
+848 
-857 LMGTGRPSKPQPGT
+857 
-871 VLEAKTRVWEEF
+871 
-883 GEAMRPW
+883 
-890 RKEFWQTVRR
+890 
-900 LRRGKHFSANTVQ
+900 
-913 CGWGAVDLNW
+913 
-923 GHCRT
+923 
-928 VEEIL
+928 
-933 RVAPQ
+933 
-938 SHRHAFTEEA
+938 
-948 EAEDSEVDSSITQA
+948 
-962 KYQARTFQ
+962 
-970 HVLERFAAECEAAG
+970 
-984 MRISTSKSEA
+984 
-994 MVLDR
+994 
-999 KRVACPLRVG
+999 
-1009 GEVLPQVEEF
+1009 

-1025 YKKCQGDAARL
+1025 YKKCQADAARL
-1036 CHTHGWNETSE
+1036 CHTHGWNETNE
-1047 LMPPGAVFSCL
+1047 VMPPGAVFSCL

-1129 VSACRDVVGN
+1129 VSGCKDVVGN

-1160 VTQAHCHDVADN
+1160 VIQAHCHDVADN

-1185 NKHQKEMNEKCSVG
+1185 NKHQKEMNDKCAVG

-1247 NDTLQEAKEQRVS
+1247 NDTLQEAREQRVS

-1282 ELYDPCKSDISRL
+1282 ELYEPCKSDIR
-1295 CPNVAFGNAQM
+1295 NA
-1306 IECLKEQKK
+1306 ECCCLKEQKK
-1315 QLSPRC
+1315 QLSQRC
-1321 HQRIFRLQEVEMT
+1321 HQRIFRLQEVEMS

-1413 PILNKASEDSEL
+1413 SILNKASEDGEL
-1425 EGQVVACLKLKYAD
+1425 EGQVIACLKLKYAD
-1439 QVGPRWHCLLET
+1439 Q
-1451 DEILKRLS
+1451 RLS
-1459 PDCEDQIRVILQE
+1459 SDCEDQIRVILQE
-1472 SALDYRLDP
+1472 SALDYRLDR
-1481 QLQMHCSDEISKLC
+1481 QLQMHCSEEISRLC

-1517 KIKQDTCK
+1517 KIRQEACK

-1626 LMIALSVCVLFL
+1626 FMIALSVCVLFL